1 MLDEPLS
8 GMNGEEV
15 TETMKLITRLWE
27 KGMTILLIEH
37 NMRATMSLCHKIV
50 VISFGKKIAEGT
62 PEEIKAHPEVVKAY
76 LGAGH
81 A

>member
-1 MLDEPLS
+1 MLDEPLG

-37 NMRATMSLCHKIV
+37 NMRATMSLCHQIV
-50 VISFGKKIAEGT
+50 VHQFR
-62 PEEIKAHPEVVKAY
+62 EEDRRRGSRGDQGPP
-76 LGAGH
+76 
-81 A
+81 